1 MQSLAEM
8 RESLRSRLSR
18 ATMPCQKK
26 TNASPQT
33 VKKAVR
39 SSGAQLSVSQSSS
52 YSKPILPDKEANPLR
67 ESTSWTIPVNSSCQ
81 QFPGFKKT
89 EDMTLHELKMKLRE
103 IEAERA
109 AFLQEGVFDLVR
121 YLCGEEPSQS
131 LENSSWAQEVIKTL
145 SFLRS
150 SEEKKTDQL
159 KARVKELE
167 LENEALRKQ
176 MVRD

>member
-1 MQSLAEM
+1 
-8 RESLRSRLSR
+8 
-18 ATMPCQKK
+18 
-26 TNASPQT
+26 
-33 VKKAVR
+33 
-39 SSGAQLSVSQSSS
+39 
-52 YSKPILPDKEANPLR
+52 
-67 ESTSWTIPVNSSCQ
+67 
-81 QFPGFKKT
+81 
-89 EDMTLHELKMKLRE
+89 MTLHELKMKLRE